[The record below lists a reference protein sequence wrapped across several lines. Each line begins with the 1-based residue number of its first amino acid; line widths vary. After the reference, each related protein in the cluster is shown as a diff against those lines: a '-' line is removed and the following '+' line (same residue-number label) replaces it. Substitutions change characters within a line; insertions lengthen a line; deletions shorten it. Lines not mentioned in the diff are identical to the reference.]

1 MTAQEQA
8 EKLDQEVDAGRSEL
22 QQALTQLN
30 EKVGAKVEAVESA
43 IESMMRP
50 LAMVKRN
57 PLRSL
62 VVALALGAIV
72 RLMTGKPLSKSAVR
86 SRGR

>member
-1 MTAQEQA
+1 MTAQDEA

-22 QQALTQLN
+22 QEALTQLN

-43 IESMMRP
+43 VESMMRP

-62 VVALALGAIV
+62 VVAFALGVIV
-72 RLMTGKPLSKSAVR
+72 RLMTGKPLTKSAVQ
-86 SRGR
+86 SQGR

>member
-1 MTAQEQA
+1 MTAQEEA

-43 IESMMRP
+43 VESMMRP

-72 RLMTGKPLSKSAVR
+72 RLMTGKPLSKSAVQL
-86 SRGR
+86 RGR